1 MNEKMKFS
9 IDKLSQILPHKYP
22 FLLVDE
28 CFDIIPGKSGIGVKY
43 FSVNEWFFQGHF
55 PGRPIVPGVIIIEIM
70 AQVTA
75 VVYVAEALGMQKE
88 KNGEEISIMEKVAE
102 KVGYLV
108 RADVK
113 FMAPVVPPAILE
125 VKANI
130 ERKVGNLS
138 RVKVTAQFG
147 RNIVADGFLDV
158 SENK

>member
-1 MNEKMKFS
+1 MSEKMKFS
-9 IDKLSQILPHKYP
+9 INELYQILPHKYP

-28 CFDIIPGKSGIGVKY
+28 CYDIIPGKSGIGVKY
-43 FSVNEWFFQGHF
+43 FSINEWFFQGHF
-55 PGRPIVPGVIIIEIM
+55 PGRPIVPGVLIIEIM

-75 VVYVAEALGMQKE
+75 VVYVAEALGMQNE
-88 KNGEEISIMEKVAE
+88 DNGKSTYITGKLAE

-113 FMAPVVPPAILE
+113 FMAPVIPPAILE
-125 VKANI
+125 VKVNI

-138 RVKVTAQFG
+138 RVKVMAQVG